1 VKNKDNSHNYKEV
14 TTIPVVAAFTAAI
27 AMSSPIM
34 ADSSLITPDLIFK
47 VAASGVAVPV
57 PEPAAVADGL
67 TLKDAVRKALNSN
80 PDIQIQVKERRSRN
94 EEVERARSGYFPTLD
109 LSAGI
114 GTERSRNT
122 STRTRGE
129 DYSTLTRQEASLNA
143 RQMIFDGFATES
155 EVERQRA
162 RVSSTAYTIHGTADN
177 TALEAAEAHLNL
189 LRTESL
195 LKLAE
200 ENLKAHERTYDQIK
214 IRSDAGVGRRADLE
228 QISGRL
234 ALANSNVIA
243 AQSNY
248 DDAMTSYIRVVGEAP
263 AKQLVKPAKPGVAPT
278 SRDQAINLALDKHPT
293 LKSAGADVEAT
304 RAQHKAAKNTF
315 YPRFDLELSS
325 SWNKDLDGQFGT
337 NNDSQAMIRMRYNLF
352 NGGGDQ
358 ARRRQTAHLIEEAK
372 EVKNRTHRQVIETM
386 RLSWNAYQAT
396 EQQLIY
402 LADHVNASLR
412 TRDAYQKQFNIGQRT
427 LLDLL
432 NAENELFQAKQS
444 YIGADYDNL
453 LARYRI
459 MNAQGELLKG
469 LQLAL
474 PEEASLK

>member
-1 VKNKDNSHNYKEV
+1 MKVCGVNKHKAHNNQCVMGGWGSLKTPALLALLVTSTMSAATLAADKGSLQESVK
-14 TTIPVVAAFTAAI
+14 
-27 AMSSPIM
+27 
-34 ADSSLITPDLIFK
+34 
-47 VAASGVAVPV
+47 
-57 PEPAAVADGL
+57 
-67 TLKDAVRKALNSN
+67 KALATN
-80 PDIQIQVKERRSRN
+80 PDIQIQIKERRARN

-143 RQMIFDGFATES
+143 RQMLFDGFATES

-162 RVSSTAYTIHGTADN
+162 RVSSTAYTVHGTSE
-177 TALEAAEAHLNL
+177 TIALDAAEAHLNL
-189 LRTESL
+189 IRSNSL
-195 LKLAE
+195 LNLAE
-200 ENLKAHERTYDQIK
+200 DNLKAHQRTFDQIK

-243 AQSNY
+243 AQGNY
-248 DDAMTSYIRVVGEAP
+248 DDAMTGYIRVVGEAP
-263 AKQLVKPAKPGVAPT
+263 GTTLIKPSKPTVGPA
-278 SRDQAINLALDKHPT
+278 SREEAITMALEKHPT
-293 LKSAGADVEAT
+293 LKSAAADVEAT

-315 YPRFDLELSS
+315 FPRFDLELSS

-337 NNDSQAMIRMRYNLF
+337 NNDTQAMIRMRYNLF
-352 NGGGDQ
+352 NGGGDK

-372 EVKNRTHRQVIETM
+372 EVKNRTHRQVIESM

-396 EQQLIY
+396 EQQLVY
-402 LADHVNASLR
+402 LAEHVSASER

-444 YIGADYDNL
+444 YIDADFDNL
-453 LARYRI
+453 FARFRI
-459 MNAQGELLKG
+459 LNAEGELLRS
-469 LQLAL
+469 LSIEL
-474 PEEASLK
+474 PKEAKQK